1 MDTHVDESQL
11 KKTVFGRCSWVITQK
26 MSEGVF
32 SKRIFFPN
40 FRSRASSQRPV
51 RFGSVRFGSGSDR
64 GFIGKDGTRGDDDD
78 DDDVCDSSDDEWS
91 PRSEWE
97 CVIDDDD
104 ADRCDARVETVRAVV
119 RDDDEW

>member
-1 MDTHVDESQL
+1 
-11 KKTVFGRCSWVITQK
+11 

-32 SKRIFFPN
+32 SKRIF
-40 FRSRASSQRPV
+40 SQIFDRVRRHNARFGSV

-119 RDDDEW
+119 RDDDE